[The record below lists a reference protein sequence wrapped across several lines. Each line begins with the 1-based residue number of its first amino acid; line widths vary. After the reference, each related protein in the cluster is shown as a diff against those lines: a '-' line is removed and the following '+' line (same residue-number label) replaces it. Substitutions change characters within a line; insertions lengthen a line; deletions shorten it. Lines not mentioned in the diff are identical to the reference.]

1 LRRARRNPQ
10 RERHGH
16 ADDAASW
23 INFEGGLEVL
33 PDHDAAHD
41 VSHLSPPPARLSSLR
56 RGNLQSRLPR
66 DSSLTPCRLDVPRW
80 RAYAPAFSW
89 SELGQVLVDAGA
101 IVAGVLRRSGVHGQ
115 CISAAAR
122 RGGAYTTP
130 RMSRLKISVLVA
142 ALALASGGC
151 LGQAHLS
158 GGYQAADP
166 ILVELQP
173 GVWVIEDYDQ
183 PVFYADGFFWM
194 YRDDGWYRSRDH
206 VSGWA
211 YVRAAPQV
219 VTGSAP
225 APVRA
230 LPRHARCC
238 GPQCPASSTAAAT
251 IAARRGRARRRPRPS
266 ARRARRCLRRRQPPV
281 APPPR
286 DHQRTDPP
294 GQRRSRSDRSARRP
308 AR

>member
-1 LRRARRNPQ
+1 
-10 RERHGH
+10 
-16 ADDAASW
+16 
-23 INFEGGLEVL
+23 
-33 PDHDAAHD
+33 
-41 VSHLSPPPARLSSLR
+41 
-56 RGNLQSRLPR
+56 
-66 DSSLTPCRLDVPRW
+66 
-80 RAYAPAFSW
+80 
-89 SELGQVLVDAGA
+89 
-101 IVAGVLRRSGVHGQ
+101 
-115 CISAAAR
+115 
-122 RGGAYTTP
+122 
-130 RMSRLKISVLVA
+130 MSRLKISVLVA

-219 VTGSAP
+219 VVRIERPRQYVHFRATVGARVRRGPSGPVIIRGRDDDRGAP
-225 APVRA
+225 
-230 LPRHARCC
+230 
-238 GPQCPASSTAAAT
+238 
-251 IAARRGRARRRPRPS
+251 RGRADDGRGQVRPPRAPMPAPPPPARPP
-266 ARRARRCLRRRQPPV
+266 A

-294 GQRRSRSDRSARRP
+294 GQRDDRDPSDQRDDQRDDRPGKDQRDDQP
-308 AR
+308 ARTDQRDQGRDKADKADKPDKPDKGRGKADKPDKGRGGKPDKPDKH